1 MPIPSQLACRIA
13 SNPLFEHMASKTLLR
28 LMEGVPRGQPLDPQ
42 MLRDCGVSAQQT
54 TYFVSAGWL
63 QRLSKGA
70 YLLAGDSPTR
80 AGILAYLSHHANGLH
95 VGGKTALDWQGG
107 RLSIDA
113 HTRFSLWARR
123 PYAMPDWADLHL
135 PHTLQTTQLFDDALP
150 SNTSLAALPNLDPSI
165 LVSRPER
172 ALLELASDIGKRGGK
187 GQALDEA
194 IAMAATLP
202 DLRPKVL
209 DRLLSHCTRV
219 KVVKLVRDLGAA
231 SGHAWGEDLQR
242 HVDRLGPGKRWTS
255 SRKGVPALNL
265 KA

>member
-1 MPIPSQLACRIA
+1 
-13 SNPLFEHMASKTLLR
+13 MASKTLLR

-70 YLLAGDSPTR
+70 YLLAGDAPTR
-80 AGILAYLSHHANGLH
+80 AGVLAYLGRHVSGLH
-95 VGGKTALDWQGG
+95 IGGKTALDWQGG

-113 HTRFSLWARR
+113 HTRFALWAQR
-123 PYAMPDWADLHL
+123 PYVMPDWADAHL
-135 PHTLQTTQLFDDALP
+135 PHTLQTTRLFDDALP
-150 SNTSLAALPNLDPSI
+150 PELAVAPLPNLDPSI

-172 ALLELASDIGKRGGK
+172 ALLELASDIGKRGSK

-194 IAMAATLP
+194 LAITATLH

-231 SGHAWGEDLQR
+231 SGHAWGQDLQR

-255 SRKGVPALNL
+255 SRKGAPALNL